1 MDLVQESHL
10 TNSVINNN
18 NKYQLHKN
26 LRLGE
31 SDLKG
36 RHIM

>member
-1 MDLVQESHL
+1 MELVQESQQ
-10 TNSVINNN
+10 TNSIINNN

-31 SDLKG
+31 SDLQG
-36 RHIM
+36 SYIM